1 MIFVIFETVVKNILM
16 LKTYLTDNF
25 ISLFFISYGKKKK
38 KKYFKKNDY
47 YYNKR

>member
-16 LKTYLTDNF
+16 LKTYLADNF
-25 ISLFFISYGKKKK
+25 ISLFFISYGENIQ
-38 KKYFKKNDY
+38 KKYLKKNDY